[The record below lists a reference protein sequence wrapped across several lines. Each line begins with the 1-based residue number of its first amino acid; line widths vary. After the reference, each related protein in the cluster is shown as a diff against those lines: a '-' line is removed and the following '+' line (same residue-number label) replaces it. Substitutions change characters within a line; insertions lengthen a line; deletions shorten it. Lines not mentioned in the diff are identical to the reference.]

1 MLVNSNMS
9 GYNVVPAPVLSR
21 SPQFETIKIT
31 GTRVGERG
39 NEIKVWNFNICG
51 KSDLVQKF
59 HHSEQA

>member
-31 GTRVGERG
+31 GTRVGESG
-39 NEIKVWNFNICG
+39 
-51 KSDLVQKF
+51 
-59 HHSEQA
+59 